1 MLPEKGHVWPGML
14 LVGADSHTCTH
25 GAFGAFA
32 TGIGSTDMGAAL
44 GTGKLW
50 FKVPETIRVEVNGQ
64 LAPRVAPKDVVL
76 KTAKEIGADGAT
88 YMAIEFGGE
97 TIRAMSMA
105 GRMTLC
111 NMAIEMGGK
120 TGIVEPDR
128 ITDAF
133 LRDRVRNKY
142 KIIKSDP
149 NAEYAKR
156 VEIDASAL
164 EPQVACPHAV
174 DNVKDVTKVAGT
186 KVDQVFIGS
195 CTNGRVEDLEEAAK
209 ILKGK
214 RISRDVRLMVTPR
227 SFEVYDEANSKGI
240 IKVLMDA
247 GGVVCNPSCGA
258 CFGGNNGVI
267 APGEV
272 SLSTSNRNFRGRQ
285 GSTEG
290 FVYLCS
296 PATAAASALTG
307 VISDPREVKQMKIKG
322 KAWNYGDNINTDF
335 MLPGKYLEYTD
346 PKELAKHAM
355 EGIDPSFAKKV
366 QKGDIVVGGKN
377 MGLGSSREHAPIA
390 LKHAGVGA
398 VVAESFAR
406 IFYRN
411 SFNVGLAAIE
421 CPGISK
427 VKTGDDVEIDTAAGT
442 DNHQR
447 EGEAGDQAAPRLHG
461 AATNEG
467 GLVPYLKAHMKEW

>member
-1 MLPEKGHVWPGML
+1 MSQTVSQKILAEHAGLKSVEPGEIVKAKIDIAMAPDLTAVIAYNAMKEMGIKKVWDKSKVVFLNDHIAPATNVQNATLQKQCREIAKAEGFTYFYDINAGVCHQVLPEKGHVWPGML

-76 KTAKEIGADGAT
+76 KTAKELSADGAT

-128 ITDAF
+128 TTDAF
-133 LRDRVRNKY
+133 LKERVRNKY

-149 NAEYAKR
+149 NAQYAKR
-156 VEIDASAL
+156 VEIDADAL

-195 CTNGRVEDLEEAAK
+195 CTNGRLEDLEEAAK

-214 RISRDVRLMVTPR
+214 RISRDTRLMITPS
-227 SFEVYDEANSKGI
+227 SFEVYDQANAKGI
-240 IKVLMDA
+240 IKALMDA

-272 SLSTSNRNFRGRQ
+272 SLSTSNRNFKGRQ

-307 VISDPREVKQMKIKG
+307 VISDPQEVK
-322 KAWNYGDNINTDF
+322 
-335 MLPGKYLEYTD
+335 
-346 PKELAKHAM
+346 
-355 EGIDPSFAKKV
+355 
-366 QKGDIVVGGKN
+366 
-377 MGLGSSREHAPIA
+377 
-390 LKHAGVGA
+390 
-398 VVAESFAR
+398 
-406 IFYRN
+406 
-411 SFNVGLAAIE
+411 
-421 CPGISK
+421 
-427 VKTGDDVEIDTAAGT
+427 
-442 DNHQR
+442 
-447 EGEAGDQAAPRLHG
+447 
-461 AATNEG
+461 
-467 GLVPYLKAHMKEW
+467 